1 MLQNSERD
9 KTRGRNRAWSN
20 CNDMTYLCEAYS
32 KLSTFL
38 PDVKWLAFFTNAY
51 QMSRTN
57 HQNMIQTDLIGLGVR
72 GSKINIKDQNICDIA
87 EIPLCICIA
96 DGFQLFDQKSTIK
109 ITR

>member
-38 PDVKWLAFFTNAY
+38 PDVKWLAFFYECISNVSY
-51 QMSRTN
+51 QSPEY
-57 HQNMIQTDLIGLGVR
+57 DLNRFSIS
-72 GSKINIKDQNICDIA
+72 GSKINIKNPNLCDIA
-87 EIPLCICIA
+87 ELLLCICIA
-96 DGFQLFDQKSTIK
+96 DGFELLDQ
-109 ITR
+109 